1 MGRVQGMKDV
11 YDDVVS
17 LIGHTP
23 IVRLNRMARDL
34 GATFYVKLEYL
45 NPGSSVK
52 DRIALQMILDAE
64 ASGALKPGGTIVE
77 CTSGN
82 TGMGLAL
89 VGASRGYR
97 SVLVMPDKVSDE
109 KIKALRAFGARVV
122 TTPTAVLPDDP
133 RSYYNVARR
142 IADETPGGWLA
153 NQYQNLSNP
162 KAHVNT
168 TGPEIWEQMG
178 EHLEAVVVA
187 TGTGGTI
194 SGIGKVLKAK
204 KPSIKMVAVDPV
216 GSVYYDYWKS
226 GKITELVKNYK
237 VEGFGED
244 FIPGTIDFKYIDEVV
259 QVSDRECFLTAREL
273 TRLEGIF
280 TGGSGG
286 GAVCGGLKYAR
297 AHPEVRT
304 ILVLA
309 PDSGSRYLSKVFDD
323 QWMRENSFLEG
334 AGTLGTVGDLVA
346 TRDLRLVTAAPGDS
360 VAAVIR
366 LMKKHG
372 ISQVPVLEEG
382 KLLGIIE
389 EAHLLKAMLAD
400 PATVDH
406 PVADMVAHHYTI
418 VEPSR
423 PVSELAAAC
432 ARGNVALVKTGEK
445 ITAII
450 TNIDLIDYLSS
461 HMT

>member
-1 MGRVQGMKDV
+1 MGRIQGMKDV
-11 YDDVVS
+11 YEDVVS
-17 LIGHTP
+17 LIGRTP
-23 IVRLNRMARDL
+23 IVRLNRLGKDL
-34 GATFYVKLEYL
+34 GADFYVKLEYL

-52 DRIALQMILDAE
+52 DRIAVQMILDAE
-64 ASGALKPGGTIVE
+64 ESGALKPGGTIVE

-89 VGASRGYR
+89 VGAGRGYKA
-97 SVLVMPDKVSDE
+97 VLVMPDKVSDE
-109 KIKALRAFGARVV
+109 KVKALRAFGARVV

-133 RSYYNVARR
+133 RSYYSVARR
-142 IADETPGGWLA
+142 IAEETPGGWLA

-162 KAHVNT
+162 KAHEST

-178 EHLEAVVVA
+178 ERLDAVVVA

-194 SGIGKVLKAK
+194 TGIGKVLKAN
-204 KPSIKMVAVDPV
+204 KPSIKMIAVDPV
-216 GSVYYDYWKS
+216 GSVYYDYWRT
-226 GKITELVKNYK
+226 GKVTELVKSYK

-244 FIPGTIDFKYIDEVV
+244 FIPGTIDFEYIDEVV
-259 QVSDRECFLTAREL
+259 QVSDKECFVTARDL

-297 AHPEVRT
+297 AHPEVKT
-304 ILVLA
+304 ILILA

-323 QWMRENSFLEG
+323 EWMRQNSFLETPG
-334 AGTLGTVGDLVA
+334 ALGTVGNLVA
-346 TRDLRLVTAAPGDS
+346 KRDLRLVTAAPGDS
-360 VAAVIR
+360 GAAVIR

-372 ISQVPVLEEG
+372 ISQVPVLEDGE
-382 KLLGIIE
+382 LLGIID
-389 EAHLLKAMLAD
+389 EAALLKSMIED
-400 PATVDH
+400 PATVDR

-423 PVSELAAAC
+423 PVSELAAIC
-432 ARGNVALVKTGEK
+432 ARGNVALVKEGGK

-450 TNIDLIDYLSS
+450 TNIDLIDYLST
-461 HMT
+461 HLT